1 METINGNIY
10 MFHNEM
16 PYCRD
21 GFTHKSTLLRNGEI
35 IGEARVHY
43 TNRSWENYRYQTSM
57 RMAIENVMASEL
69 DALID
74 HYKRESGIKR
84 ISKDKREEL
93 AVSTPYLLELKEL
106 RDSL

>member
-1 METINGNIY
+1 MKTINGNIY

-21 GFTHKSTLLRNGEI
+21 GFTHKSTLLRNGSA

-43 TNRSWENYRYQTSM
+43 YNRTWESYQYRTAM
-57 RMAIENVMASEL
+57 KLAVENVMLIEIE
-69 DALID
+69 ALVD

-84 ISKDKREEL
+84 ISKDKRAEL